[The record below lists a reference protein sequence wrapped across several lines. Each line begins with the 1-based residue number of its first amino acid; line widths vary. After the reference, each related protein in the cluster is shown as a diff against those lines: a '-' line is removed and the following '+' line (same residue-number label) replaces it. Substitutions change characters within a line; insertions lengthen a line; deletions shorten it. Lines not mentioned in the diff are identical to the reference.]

1 MWQQQWTN
9 AGKGA
14 VIKAFFPSV
23 RNRLRQKI
31 PIFPEF
37 ATMVREHGK
46 LKSYL
51 HRFGLT
57 DNPMC
62 PCKEEEEET

>member
-1 MWQQQWTN
+1 MHFICGN
-9 AGKGA
+9 GSERIRGKGQRPK
-14 VIKAFFPSV
+14 IFFPSV

-37 ATMVREHGK
+37 TTMVIGHGK

-57 DNPMC
+57 DKSDVPV
-62 PCKEEEEET
+62 